1 MLKTNI
7 SSEDATDDSLLLR
20 TGRGDLE
27 AFRLLIRRHQGSVTR
42 FASRLLNGDR
52 STAEDIGQE
61 AFIRLFRAAK
71 SYSARGEM
79 RAFLL
84 TTTRNLCRDHYR
96 RERSTEGLDT
106 ILNHVDPSPT
116 GEGLVVLQERSDA
129 LRKAIAALPEEQQAV
144 LILSYYEGIPYVEIA
159 DIVGCPIGTVASRK
173 YHALATLR
181 RLLQPYVEEK

>member
-7 SSEDATDDSLLLR
+7 SEDATDDTLLLR
-20 TGRGDLE
+20 TGQGDRE
-27 AFRLLIRRHQGSVTR
+27 AFRLLIRRHQGKVTR
-42 FASRLLNGDR
+42 FACRLLNGDR

-61 AFIRLFRAAK
+61 AFLRLFRAAK

-79 RAFLL
+79 CAFLL
-84 TTTRNLCRDHYR
+84 TTTRNLCRDHRR

-106 ILNHVDPSPT
+106 ILDQVDPSPT
-116 GEGLVVLQERSDA
+116 GECSVLLQERSEA
-129 LRKAIAALPEEQQAV
+129 LRKAIATLPEEQQTV
-144 LILSYYEGIPYVEIA
+144 LILSHYEGIPYAEIA
-159 DIVGCPIGTVASRK
+159 AIIGCPAGTVASRK